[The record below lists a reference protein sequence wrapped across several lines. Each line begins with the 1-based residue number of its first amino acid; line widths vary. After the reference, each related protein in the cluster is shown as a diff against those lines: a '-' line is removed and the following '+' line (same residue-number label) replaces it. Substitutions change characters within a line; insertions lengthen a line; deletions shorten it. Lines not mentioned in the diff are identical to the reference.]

1 LRALP
6 AILEGSVRIL
16 GWSSLALLGVVAA
29 VCAVPARAQQVEIK
43 PKEKV
48 KRDKYVITQEEIAE
62 HPDLRDGYD
71 VVKVLRNQWLRVTR
85 GSGGALGST
94 SADPSPSSRPPLR
107 GCEKDPKDPYC
118 TGGSSGGS
126 PMPTERGSPYAES
139 GASGGGISQAGP
151 VLYVD
156 EIKQDRLDDL
166 RSVRAADILEVRY
179 MTGTEASGRYGS
191 GHANGAILVKRKK
204 PGS

>member
-1 LRALP
+1 MRM
-6 AILEGSVRIL
+6 L
-16 GWSSLALLGVVAA
+16 GWSSLALVGVVAA
-29 VCAVPARAQQVEIK
+29 VCAAPVRAQQVEIK

-85 GSGGALGST
+85 GSGGALGASDPT
-94 SADPSPSSRPPLR
+94 PSPTKVPTGCAKDPSACPAATP
-107 GCEKDPKDPYC
+107 GA
-118 TGGSSGGS
+118 S
-126 PMPTERGSPYAES
+126 PVHRERGSPYAES

-151 VLYVD
+151 VLYID
-156 EIKQDRLDDL
+156 DIKEDRLDEL
-166 RSVRAADILEVRY
+166 RTIRPFEIQEMRY
-179 MTGTEASGRYGS
+179 MTGTEASGRYGQ
-191 GHANGAILVKRKK
+191 GHESGAILVKRRK

>member
-1 LRALP
+1 MRM
-6 AILEGSVRIL
+6 L
-16 GWSSLALLGVVAA
+16 GWSSLALAGVVAV
-29 VCAVPARAQQVEIK
+29 VCAAPVRAQQVEIK

-85 GSGGALGST
+85 GSGTALSGGDQTVSPT
-94 SADPSPSSRPPLR
+94 KVPTGCVKDPSACSPAQP
-107 GCEKDPKDPYC
+107 
-118 TGGSSGGS
+118 GSS
-126 PMPTERGSPYAES
+126 PVPRERGSPYGES

-156 EIKQDRLDDL
+156 EIRQDRLDDL
-166 RSVRAADILEVRY
+166 RTIRPFEILEMRY
-179 MTGTEASGRYGS
+179 MTGTEASGRYGQ
-191 GHANGAILVKRKK
+191 GHENGAILVKRKK